1 MESVAVGD
9 LVVVSGT
16 GAPTDG
22 LVFDTPSRTKAV
34 VAVMDPTHGPVF
46 RTVNPRSLAPR
57 AQPGPHDPA
66 LRLLIRRT
74 PTPSRG
80 SGKLGGTGVRG
91 AAGFARGAGHRTTGK

>member
-66 LRLLIRRT
+66 HTASSPVSAASAPAAKAATSSWRT
-74 PTPSRG
+74 
-80 SGKLGGTGVRG
+80 
-91 AAGFARGAGHRTTGK
+91 